1 MNPDNGRPSRKKS
14 GHALF
19 WIIFIEVVALLAG
32 FAVILFIV
40 RGTDDKDPLV
50 DEEVHLNYI
59 MNTEAE
65 EETETIVYVPR
76 PDIDEQ
82 LLTVNKFSRPG
93 EKCRTIDA
101 IVIHYLGNPR
111 TTAQENHDYFESL
124 KDLKDVSMSAN
135 YVIGTKGEIIQC
147 VPDGEVAYASNS
159 YNDHSISIENCHMTA
174 SGKLTKQTYASLV
187 KLTAYLADL
196 YDLDRSQIIR
206 HYDVTGKICPKYF
219 VEHPDAWEQFLDEVE
234 AYRQECMDEVIAEQ
248 EALLAEQMKERETVD
263 ELTAFL
269 ETNALEVPEGE

>member
-1 MNPDNGRPSRKKS
+1 MNSGNGKPSRKKS
-14 GHALF
+14 GHIIF

-32 FAVILFIV
+32 LAVIFFYV

-50 DEEVHLNYI
+50 DQEVTIDYI
-59 MNTEAE
+59 MNTEAP
-65 EETETIVYVPR
+65 ETESTVYVPE
-76 PDIDEQ
+76 PEIDEQ

-93 EKCRTIDA
+93 KKCTQIDS

-124 KDLKDVSMSAN
+124 KDLKNVSMSAN
-135 YVIGTKGEIIQC
+135 YVIGIKGEIIRC

-159 YNDHSISIENCHMTA
+159 YNDHSISIENCHMTS
-174 SGKLTKQTYASLV
+174 SGKLTKQTYDSLV

-196 YDLDRSQIIR
+196 YGIDRDHIIR
-206 HYDVTGKICPKYF
+206 HYDVTGKICPKYY
-219 VEHPDAWEQFLDEVE
+219 VEHPDAWEALLDDVE
-234 AYRQECMDEVIAEQ
+234 NYRQECMDKVLEEQ
-248 EALLAEQMKERETVD
+248 EEQRQQLLKERETID

-269 ETNALEVPEGE
+269 ETNALEEPQEE